1 MTVTRKPC
9 SLGIERCH
17 PRNLAEHI
25 HCVARH
31 SETPA
36 KELAERIGVPYDWF
50 VKRTSDSGRAEA
62 PTWLMVA
69 LAIHTGRTDHIEAEA
84 HSADLVCYRMPK
96 GNTPTDRQTADVL
109 REIGEWLTV
118 LSTRIADGS
127 VCEDDIAA
135 IDKEWR
141 EAVNVGSALMDTLRS
156 RVERP
161 RPQIVGG
168 MR

>member
-9 SLGIERCH
+9 SLGIERCN

-31 SETPA
+31 SEIPA
-36 KELAERIGVPYDWF
+36 KELAERIGIPYDWF

-118 LSTRIADGS
+118 LSTRIADGT

-141 EAVNVGSALMDTLRS
+141 DAVNVGSALMDTLRA

-161 RPQIVGG
+161 RPQAVA
-168 MR
+168 R

>member
-17 PRNLAEHI
+17 PRNVAEHI

-31 SETPA
+31 SDIPA

-69 LAIHTGRTDHIEAEA
+69 LAIHTGRTEHIEAGA
-84 HSADLVCYRMPK
+84 HSADLICYRMPR
-96 GNTPTDRQTADVL
+96 GTTPTEMQTADVL
-109 REIGEWLTV
+109 KEFGEWLTV
-118 LSTRIADGS
+118 LGSRLADGDVS
-127 VCEDDIAA
+127 DDDMAA
-135 IDKEWR
+135 IEKEWH
-141 EAVNVGSALMDTLRS
+141 EHLNVGAALMDTLKA
-156 RVERP
+156 RVQRP
-161 RPQIVGG
+161 RPQIVGA
-168 MR
+168 R

>member
-9 SLGIERCH
+9 SLGIERCS
-17 PRNLAEHI
+17 PRNLAEQI

-31 SETPA
+31 SDISA

-69 LAIHTGRTDHIEAEA
+69 LAIHTGRTDHIQAEA
-84 HSADLVCYRMPK
+84 HSAGLVCYEVPK
-96 GNTPTDRQTADVL
+96 GTTPTDKQTADVL
-109 REIGEWLTV
+109 REFGEWLTV
-118 LSTRIADGS
+118 MATRIGDGIVS
-127 VCEDDIAA
+127 EDDIVA
-135 IDKEWR
+135 IAKEWH
-141 EAVNVGSALMDTLRS
+141 EHLNVGSALMDTLKA

-168 MR
+168 AR